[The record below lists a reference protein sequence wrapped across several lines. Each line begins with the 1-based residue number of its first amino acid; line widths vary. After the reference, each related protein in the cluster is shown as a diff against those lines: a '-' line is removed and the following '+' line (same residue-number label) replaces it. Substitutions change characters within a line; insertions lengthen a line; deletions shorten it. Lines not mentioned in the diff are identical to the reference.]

1 MKSGKLVLLRHGES
15 QWNLENRFTGWV
27 DVDLSAKG
35 IEEAKEAGQKLAK
48 LMKPHSK
55 SNGFEFQATYTSLLK
70 RAIKTHFLALEQ
82 MDRLW
87 YPVQRSWR
95 LNERHYGA
103 LQGLNKA
110 DTAKK
115 YGDEQVKIWR
125 RSYDTLPP
133 TLSPD
138 SEMNPKN
145 DVRYA
150 TLGAECGAIAQPLAE
165 SLKLTIERVIP
176 IWNESIAPQLNAGE
190 NVLVVAHG
198 NSLRGLVKHIKKIS
212 DDEILS
218 LEIPTGKPWLFE
230 FGDSLQLASDAYV
243 E

>member
-48 LMKPHSK
+48 LMK
-55 SNGFEFQATYTSLLK
+55 SNRFEFQATYTSFLK

-103 LQGLNKA
+103 LQGLNKT

-133 TLSPD
+133 ALSPD

-150 TLGAECGAIAQPLAE
+150 DLGAEFGAVALPLAE

-212 DDEILS
+212 DDAILS

-230 FGDSLQLASDAYV
+230 FGDSLQLARDAYV